1 MKIGIGRDITVDFD
15 LSKIGL
21 VEDELSPVAVHM
33 LQIGGRNILMDAHA
47 SAKKE
52 YCESNKLLAEGQSAK
67 DVTLTPEQE
76 LAVKAIAESMAL
88 KKRDAMYSGEIRVA
102 GERSRKS
109 VLEKIALAKAELY
122 VAMRPEWR
130 GLKAKDRT
138 EKAKAFLLN
147 EKSIFWKQAQ
157 DEIDAQ
163 AELGDIDL

>member
-1 MKIGIGRDITVDFD
+1 MKVNIGRGIERDVDTSA
-15 LSKIGL
+15 LTEGVMAHVVYIGL
-21 VEDELSPVAVHM
+21 
-33 LQIGGRNILMDAHA
+33 RNILMDAHA
-47 SAKKE
+47 GATKTAGEGATEDAIRAVAEAMVDKK
-52 YCESNKLLAEGQSAK
+52 LAS
-67 DVTLTPEQE
+67 L
-76 LAVKAIAESMAL
+76 MA
-88 KKRDAMYSGEIRVA
+88 GEIRVA

-163 AELGDIDL
+163 AELGDIDID